1 MATQVEILMRTE
13 GGPAAAT
20 AAGGAPSGDQKE
32 AAKKEKAAD
41 ERSNEE
47 QGAFADLKKKMN
59 DKLGGA
65 KKFFSKN
72 LGIQFG
78 LSSILKQSQVF
89 TSFIGTIFQLV
100 GALVDVILAPLLPLF
115 FPLVR
120 MLASAIP
127 QAQKF
132 GEWLGAKLVGWFDG
146 IRAWYQSIK
155 PLIDEKVKEF
165 KDAWAGGWTEVA
177 KLIWDWTWQGLQWAW
192 TKLWTVG
199 LPWVWEKIKGLGA
212 WAWEQ
217 FKQFGTDT
225 KAKII
230 TFGLYLW
237 HTVYTKFKGWVA
249 WFKNLT
255 PEAKALFKAQVLK
268 VTKLILN
275 APFKVFGFGL
285 KIAGFLLKMLLPGIG
300 HILVGITK
308 VGGFIVKGIMKAAVG
323 IIKFAFKWIFKGIGF
338 LVSRSVA
345 AGKGVLAGLL
355 KRVTDALSGMK
366 FFGGAFK
373 KLGGAL
379 GYLKVAAKAS
389 KAIPVLG
396 AVATVGFG
404 IAETVQN
411 TQKYGWKAGL
421 ATAGKTAL
429 AAGLAAGGQTYASLA
444 VDVGGGIAIKKM
456 AQAGVFGQSGSH
468 FQAGGAGAPQIV
480 VKNTIVTQDGT
491 PVQEST
497 VTALAGQEEVKS
509 DLSAALQAAGGSPS

>member
-41 ERSNEE
+41 GRSKEE

-127 QAQKF
+127 HAQKF

-177 KLIWDWTWQGLQWAW
+177 KLIWDWIWGGIKWAW
-192 TKLWTVG
+192 NMIWNTAI
-199 LPWVWEKIKGLGA
+199 PWVWDQIKG
-212 WAWEQ
+212 
-217 FKQFGTDT
+217 FGSNIWDALKGFLFTT
-225 KAKII
+225 AGRV
-230 TFGLYLW
+230 FG
-237 HTVYTKFKGWVA
+237 
-249 WFKNLT
+249 WFVQAYIL
-255 PEAKALFKAQVLK
+255 VLK
-268 VTKLILN
+268 VRTLTNAILKWAFKFGVGIIRWFGKFLIWGIKLLPKLIG
-275 APFKVFGFGL
+275 FGF

-300 HILVGITK
+300 HILVGITR

-355 KRVTDALSGMK
+355 KKVTDALSGMK

-497 VTALAGQEEVKS
+497 VMALAGQEEVRS
-509 DLSAALQAAGGSPS
+509 DLSAALQAAEGSPA